1 MEDSMLDDTGTAVV
15 EPVALSADGGAGSAP
30 APTPQ
35 DGGAGG
41 AVDSPEEG
49 RASNQLPKWAYNIV
63 RENRTFKRDLAELR
77 ERLAAQ
83 PRQAEPGGNPDQT
96 DVWTDPDKWA
106 DAKVAKAV
114 TAEIQRAEI
123 KRQKSDALQYIRS
136 QNDVTPENE
145 DEIAEIMEREG
156 YTVLLDKNPKKA
168 VDLALR
174 DWREANGLTAPAAEA
189 SEKRGLAKQQARG
202 VSGTSASGAGQ
213 KKWGEAE
220 IVEIAKDPERWAKDG
235 PAIMAYLKGKETGRS

>member
-1 MEDSMLDDTGTAVV
+1 MLDDTGTAVGTV
-15 EPVALSADGGAGSAP
+15 EAPAGAVTESAP
-30 APTPQ
+30 VQTQQ

-41 AVDSPEEG
+41 AVESPEEG
-49 RASNQLPKWAYNIV
+49 RAPNQLPKWAYNIV

-83 PRQAEPGGNPDQT
+83 PRQAETGERAGQT

-114 TAEIQRAEI
+114 SAEIQKAEI
-123 KRQKSDALQYIRS
+123 RRQKSDALQYIRS

-156 YTVLLDKNPKKA
+156 YTALLDKNAKKA

-174 DWREANGLTAPAAEA
+174 DWREANGLTAPAAESA
-189 SEKRGLAKQQARG
+189 QKRGLNKQQARG

-213 KKWGEAE
+213 KKWSETE
-220 IVEIAKDPERWAKDG
+220 IVEIAKNPEQWAKDG
-235 PAIMAYLKGKETGRS
+235 PAIMAFLKSKEEGRS

>member
-1 MEDSMLDDTGTAVV
+1 MLDEPGTAVV
-15 EPVALSADGGAGSAP
+15 EPVAAPAGASAGSAP
-30 APTPQ
+30 APTEPT

-41 AVDSPEEG
+41 SVEPSEEG
-49 RASNQLPKWAYNIV
+49 RAPNQLPKWAYNIV

-83 PRQAEPGGNPDQT
+83 PRIEAKGGEPQT

-114 TAEIQRAEI
+114 QAEIQRAEI

-136 QNDVTPENE
+136 QDDVTPENE

-156 YTVLLDKNPKKA
+156 YTVLLEKNPKKA

-174 DWREANGLTAPAAEA
+174 DWREANGLTAPVADSA
-189 SEKRGLAKQQARG
+189 EKRKLAKAQARG
-202 VSGTSASGAGQ
+202 VAGTSAGGQ
-213 KKWGEAE
+213 GQTKWSEAE
-220 IVEIAKDPERWAKDG
+220 IIDIAKDPERWAKEG
-235 PAIMAYLKGKETGRS
+235 PAIMAYLKSKEGRS